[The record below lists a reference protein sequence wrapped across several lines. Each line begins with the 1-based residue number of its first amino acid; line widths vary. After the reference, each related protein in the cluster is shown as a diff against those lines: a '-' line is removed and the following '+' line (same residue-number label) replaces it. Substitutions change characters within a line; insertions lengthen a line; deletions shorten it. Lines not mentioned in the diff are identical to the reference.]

1 MHRTSHTLFWQLT
14 HKESSNNGT
23 IFSAE
28 YISPLRR
35 RNSHHYHRRIFVIM
49 LAQIAMTTSGRSL
62 SPSTP
67 LYAAAEPLSSRI
79 ETTPKQPRNTDAA
92 TRFEHEPPHKP
103 AQEAGANT
111 PFSPTG
117 TTR

>member
-1 MHRTSHTLFWQLT
+1 
-14 HKESSNNGT
+14 
-23 IFSAE
+23 
-28 YISPLRR
+28 
-35 RNSHHYHRRIFVIM
+35 M

-117 TTR
+117 TTRQPATPTVRNFSLTSATKFHFFNLRHVWIVKACEL